1 MTDQRTAEPIRGP
14 MPAPDDFSRAPE
26 APLFA
31 LLDQLG
37 IRTRTITHEKVF
49 TVAESQNVKAHLPG
63 GHTKNL
69 FMKDKSGQLVL
80 VCALGSSTLPLNQLH
95 RALGCQRLSFTDAPL
110 LWDALGVTPGSVTGF
125 AVLNDT
131 VGRVRLVAEDALLA
145 HDILNFHPLRCDM
158 TTSIS
163 RADFLGF
170 ATATGHTVTPVDFT
184 KLGAG

>member
-1 MTDQRTAEPIRGP
+1 

-37 IRTRTITHEKVF
+37 IRTSTITHEKVF
-49 TVAESQNVKAHLPG
+49 TVAESQNVKACLPG

-95 RALGCQRLSFTDAPL
+95 RALGCQRLSFTDAPV
-110 LWDALGVTPGSVTGF
+110 LWNALGVTPGSVTGF
-125 AVLNDT
+125 AVMNDT
-131 VGRVRLVAEDALLA
+131 AGRVRLVAEEALLA
-145 HDILNFHPLRCDM
+145 HDLLNFHPLRCDM
-158 TTSIS
+158 TTTIS
-163 RADFLGF
+163 LADFLGF
-170 ATATGHTVTPVDFT
+170 AAATGHTVTPVDFS